1 MQAPSDLIV
10 VGYVMGAYGIHGWVR
25 VKPYSAEAEAL
36 LSVSAWWM
44 EKQGSLYDVKVI
56 KARHYGDEII
66 AQLSGVTDREY
77 AESLRGSVIQVSR
90 SLFPEPSD
98 NEFYWI
104 DLIGLQVINLR
115 GESLGTIRNLMDNGA
130 HEILVVTIDAQNETE
145 KRKEL
150 LIPFVDQFVI
160 NVDLKQRKVTVDW
173 ELDY

>member
-25 VKPYSAEAEAL
+25 VKSYSAEAEAL

-44 EKQGSLYDVKVI
+44 EKQGSLCDVKVI
-56 KARHYGDEII
+56 KARHHGDEII

-90 SLFPEPSD
+90 SLFPEPSE

-104 DLIGLQVINLR
+104 DLIGLQVVNLR